1 MKVHSLVFFELRGEP
16 NVEEQNHPKSTSSLK
31 ATRILSHLSLLESEL
46 KAYSYEELS
55 SSQGS
60 ELKKTF
66 ESFKI
71 CLEDLL
77 FNPSSIQGHKSLGME
92 DHGVLV
98 QKKIAKQ
105 KAGAMATKLIARVSH
120 DIRTPL
126 NGIIGF
132 GDLLKEDRL
141 TENQLMKVKAI
152 QNASNTLM
160 EIVNELLEYAKLS
173 EGLEVVEHIDFNFK
187 SVLDNVEYLC
197 KTLITNKDVVL
208 TLVVEPGI
216 PNILKGDPSKLSQIL
231 LNLLGNAIK
240 FVEKGEIR
248 LSITQKSQR
257 HKKLTL
263 AFEVSDTGIGIA
275 QEQLGD
281 IFDSF
286 KQVGDDTFAKY
297 GGSGLGLHIVK
308 QNIELLGGNI
318 TVTSEIGKG
327 TTFKF
332 EIPYER
338 GDESNVV
345 QLIADTEALA
355 LAKHKVRDMSLV
367 VFEDNTMNQRLIEER
382 LKKWGCKVFI
392 TANGPKGLD
401 YISKNTVDLVL
412 MDLRMPDMDGY
423 VITNKIRTNTS
434 KIINS
439 IPVIAITA
447 DITISDKENGKAVG
461 LNDFILKPYSAEELL
476 LKIAKL
482 GRGGEVPIP
491 NRSPKTDTMQTT
503 DSFTPKAS
511 LKTIQKES
519 MGDLDFLKELVHLF
533 KQNVLEF
540 IGACSVHIKTADW
553 ENLAFAAHKIKAGV
567 ALVEAHSLLDIV
579 KKIHALAQSEPTTH
593 GTAFNDLKLTFIK
606 EYELV
611 ENALDKEMETL
622 EE

>member
-1 MKVHSLVFFELRGEP
+1 M
-16 NVEEQNHPKSTSSLK
+16 K
-31 ATRILSHLSLLESEL
+31 ATRILSHLSFLESEL
-46 KAYSYEELS
+46 KEYSYEELS

-66 ESFKI
+66 ETFKT

-77 FNPSSIQGHKSLGME
+77 FNTSSRPGHKTLGIE

-105 KAGAMATKLIARVSH
+105 KAGPKATQLIARVSH
-120 DIRTPL
+120 EIRTPL
-126 NGIIGF
+126 NGIKGF
-132 GDLLKEDRL
+132 GDLLKEERL
-141 TENQLMKVKAI
+141 TENQLMKVEAI
-152 QNASNTLM
+152 QNASDTLM

-173 EGLEVVEHIDFNFK
+173 EGLEVIEHIDFNFK

-197 KTLITNKDVVL
+197 KTLITKKDVAL
-208 TLVVEPGI
+208 TLEVEPGI

-257 HKKLTL
+257 HKKLML

-275 QEQLGD
+275 QEHLED

-308 QNIELLGGNI
+308 QNIELLGGTI
-318 TVTSEIGKG
+318 TVSSKIGKG
-327 TTFKF
+327 TTFTF

-338 GDESNVV
+338 GDKSNVAKS
-345 QLIADTEALA
+345 ITDIEALA
-355 LAKHKVRDMSLV
+355 FAKQRVRDMSLV
-367 VFEDNTMNQRLIEER
+367 VFEDNTMNQRLIEVR

-392 TANGPKGLD
+392 TENGPEGLD
-401 YISKNTVDLVL
+401 YIAKNKVDLVL
-412 MDLRMPDMDGY
+412 MDLRMPVMDGY
-423 VITNKIRTNTS
+423 VITNKIRTNAS
-434 KIINS
+434 NIINS

-447 DITISDKENGKAVG
+447 DITISEKENGKAVG

-476 LKIAKL
+476 LKIANL
-482 GRGGEVPIP
+482 GRGGECSIP
-491 NRSPKTDTMQTT
+491 NRPPKTITMQTT

-519 MGDLDFLKELVHLF
+519 MGDLGFLNELVRLF
-533 KQNVLEF
+533 KHNVLEF
-540 IGACSVHIKTADW
+540 IGACSVHIKNADW

-567 ALVEAHSLLDIV
+567 AMVEAHSLLDIV
-579 KKIHALAQSEPTTH
+579 KKIHSLAQSDPMTH
-593 GTAFNDLKLTFIK
+593 GSALNDLKLTFIK

-611 ENALDKEMETL
+611 ENAIDNELEKL